1 MEGGNM
7 SFIIMLVLLALVI
20 WGIVGLIKA
29 LINNASNTPTW
40 KGIIISA
47 IFGLLPFYLIM
58 CFFGWAGESRKQKY
72 NEDDDPFA
80 DRWHN
85 DR

>member
-7 SFIIMLVLLALVI
+7 SFLISLVILALVI

-29 LINNASNTPTW
+29 IINGARNSPTW

-58 CFFGWAGESRKQKY
+58 CFFGWAGESREEDE
-72 NEDDDPFA
+72 EDDDPFA
-80 DRWHN
+80 DRWQN
-85 DR
+85 DK

>member
-1 MEGGNM
+1 MEADRLIGTLIFVGV
-7 SFIIMLVLLALVI
+7 IILIILI
-20 WGIVGLIKA
+20 IRGLINSAK
-29 LINNASNTPTW
+29 NTPTW
-40 KGIIISA
+40 RGIIWSA

-58 CFFGWAGESRKQKY
+58 CFFGWAGESRKQEY
-72 NEDDDPFA
+72 DEDDDPFA